1 MRHMSIAIDKI
12 KCRGCEQCMD
22 VCPGSLIKK
31 DDDGKAYI
39 KYPKDCWGCCSCIK
53 ECHFDAIALYLGA
66 DIGGMGSMM
75 TVNEK
80 DHYLNWNIKK
90 TDGTTE
96 TIVID
101 KKESNKY

>member
-1 MRHMSIAIDKI
+1 
-12 KCRGCEQCMD
+12 
-22 VCPGSLIKK
+22 
-31 DDDGKAYI
+31 
-39 KYPKDCWGCCSCIK
+39 
-53 ECHFDAIALYLGA
+53 
-66 DIGGMGSMM
+66 MM